1 MSILDYVID
10 MSQSHL
16 PGYVHL
22 TNLNKETFPPTATV
36 SAFGESS
43 TVVLLP
49 YTADRVENNT
59 NVVITSA
66 IHNKVGDT
74 PVLVVLGARK
84 ATITD
89 IQLEKMNITHTPG
102 GVLKKRT
109 NDSLITPISEIG
121 TTPGNVRI
129 QGVVTFKN
137 CRSYK
142 NGFMCKFRIQDE
154 SGNIGLTAW
163 NDTYEKFDQLVEQN
177 KTYMISGMTIK
188 KANPTY
194 ETQHTH
200 EITLKNATVIENMSM

>member
-1 MSILDYVID
+1 MSTLDYVID

-66 IHNKVGDT
+66 IHNKVGTT

-84 ATITD
+84 ATLMD
-89 IQLEKMNITHTPG
+89 IQLDRMNLTHTPG

-109 NDSLITPISEIG
+109 NDVIITPIAEVG
-121 TTPGNVRI
+121 TTPGNFKI
-129 QGVVTFKN
+129 QGVITFKN

-142 NGFMCKFRIQDE
+142 NGFMCKFRIQDDT
-154 SGNIGLTAW
+154 GNIGMTAW
-163 NDTYEKFDQLVEQN
+163 NDTYEQFDQLLEQN
-177 KTYMISGMTIK
+177 QTYTISEMTVK

-200 EITLKNATVIENMSM
+200 EITLKHTTTVTS

>member
-1 MSILDYVID
+1 MSTLDYVID

-36 SAFGESS
+36 SAFGEST

-49 YTADRVENNT
+49 YTADRVENHT

-66 IHNKVGDT
+66 IHNKLENKS
-74 PVLVVLGARK
+74 VLVVLGARK
-84 ATITD
+84 ATLMDT
-89 IQLEKMNITHTPG
+89 QLQKINITHTPG

-109 NDSLITPISEIG
+109 NESIITPIADIG
-121 TTPGNVRI
+121 TTPGNVKI
-129 QGVVTFKN
+129 QGVITFKN

-142 NGFMCKFRIQDE
+142 NGFMCKFRIQDDT
-154 SGNIGLTAW
+154 GNIGMTAW
-163 NDTYEKFDQLVEQN
+163 NDTYEKFDQLLEPNQ
-177 KTYMISGMTIK
+177 TYVISGMTVK
-188 KANPTY
+188 KANPAY

-200 EITLKNATVIENMSM
+200 EITLKNTTTVSM

>member
-1 MSILDYVID
+1 

-36 SAFGESS
+36 SAFGEST

-49 YTADRVENNT
+49 YTADRVENHT

-66 IHNKVGDT
+66 IHNKLENKS
-74 PVLVVLGARK
+74 VLVVLGARK
-84 ATITD
+84 ATLMDT
-89 IQLEKMNITHTPG
+89 QLQKINITHTPG

-109 NDSLITPISEIG
+109 NESIITPIADIG
-121 TTPGNVRI
+121 TTPGNVKI
-129 QGVVTFKN
+129 QGVITFKN

-142 NGFMCKFRIQDE
+142 NGFMCKFRIQDDT
-154 SGNIGLTAW
+154 GNIGMTAW
-163 NDTYEKFDQLVEQN
+163 NDTYEKFDQLLEPNQ
-177 KTYMISGMTIK
+177 TYVISGMTVK
-188 KANPTY
+188 KANPAY

-200 EITLKNATVIENMSM
+200 EITLKNTTTVSM

>member
-1 MSILDYVID
+1 MSTLDYVID

-49 YTADRVENNT
+49 YTADRVENHT

-66 IHNKVGDT
+66 IHNKLENKS
-74 PVLVVLGARK
+74 VLVVLGARK
-84 ATITD
+84 ATLMDT
-89 IQLEKMNITHTPG
+89 QLQKINITHTPG

-109 NDSLITPISEIG
+109 NESIITQIADIG
-121 TTPGNVRI
+121 TTPGNVKI
-129 QGVVTFKN
+129 QGVITFKN

-142 NGFMCKFRIQDE
+142 NGFMCKFRIQDDT
-154 SGNIGLTAW
+154 GNIGMTAW
-163 NDTYEKFDQLVEQN
+163 NDTYEKFDQLLEPNQ
-177 KTYMISGMTIK
+177 TYVISGMTVK
-188 KANPTY
+188 KANPAY

-200 EITLKNATVIENMSM
+200 EITLKNTTTVSL

>member
-1 MSILDYVID
+1 MSTLDYVID

-49 YTADRVENNT
+49 YTADRVENHT

-66 IHNKVGDT
+66 IHNKLENKS
-74 PVLVVLGARK
+74 VLVVLGARK
-84 ATITD
+84 ATLMDT
-89 IQLEKMNITHTPG
+89 QLQKINITHTPG

-109 NDSLITPISEIG
+109 NESIITPIADIG
-121 TTPGNVRI
+121 TTPGNVKI
-129 QGVVTFKN
+129 QGVITFKN

-142 NGFMCKFRIQDE
+142 NGFMCKFRIQDDT
-154 SGNIGLTAW
+154 GNIGMTAW
-163 NDTYEKFDQLVEQN
+163 NDTYEKFDQLLEPNQ
-177 KTYMISGMTIK
+177 TYVISGMTVK
-188 KANPTY
+188 KANPVY

-200 EITLKNATVIENMSM
+200 EITLKNTTTVSL

>member
-1 MSILDYVID
+1 MSTLDYVID

-22 TNLNKETFPPTATV
+22 TNLNKEAFPPTATV

-84 ATITD
+84 ATLTD
-89 IQLEKMNITHTPG
+89 LQLEKMNITHTPG
-102 GVLKKRT
+102 GILKKRT
-109 NDSLITPISEIG
+109 NQSLVTPISEIG
-121 TTPGNVRI
+121 TTPGNVKI

-137 CRSYK
+137 CRPYK

-154 SGNIGLTAW
+154 SGNIGMTAW
-163 NDTYEKFDQLVEQN
+163 NDTYDKFDQLIEQN
-177 KTYMISGMTIK
+177 KTYVISGMTVK
-188 KANPTY
+188 KANPAY

-200 EITLKNATVIENMSM
+200 EITLKSTSTVE

>member
-1 MSILDYVID
+1 MSTLDYVID

-16 PGYVHL
+16 PGYVNL

-49 YTADRVENNT
+49 YTADRVENHT

-66 IHNKVGDT
+66 IHNKLENKS
-74 PVLVVLGARK
+74 VLVVLGARK
-84 ATITD
+84 ATLMDT
-89 IQLEKMNITHTPG
+89 QLQKINITHTPG

-109 NDSLITPISEIG
+109 HESIITQIADIG
-121 TTPGNVRI
+121 TTPGNVKI
-129 QGVVTFKN
+129 QGVITFKN

-142 NGFMCKFRIQDE
+142 NGFMCKFRIQDDT
-154 SGNIGLTAW
+154 GNIGMTAW
-163 NDTYEKFDQLVEQN
+163 NDTYEKFDQLLEPNQ
-177 KTYMISGMTIK
+177 TYVISGMTVK
-188 KANPTY
+188 KANPVY

-200 EITLKNATVIENMSM
+200 EITLKNTTTVSL

>member
-1 MSILDYVID
+1 

-49 YTADRVENNT
+49 YTADRVENHT

-66 IHNKVGDT
+66 IHNKLENKS
-74 PVLVVLGARK
+74 VLVVLGARK
-84 ATITD
+84 ATLMDT
-89 IQLEKMNITHTPG
+89 QLQKINITHTPG

-109 NDSLITPISEIG
+109 NESIITPIADIG
-121 TTPGNVRI
+121 TTPGNVKI
-129 QGVVTFKN
+129 QGVITFKN

-142 NGFMCKFRIQDE
+142 NGFMCKFRIQDDT
-154 SGNIGLTAW
+154 GNIGMTAW
-163 NDTYEKFDQLVEQN
+163 NDTYEKFDQLLEPNQ
-177 KTYMISGMTIK
+177 TYVISGMTVK
-188 KANPTY
+188 KANPVY

-200 EITLKNATVIENMSM
+200 EITLKNTTTVSL

>member
-1 MSILDYVID
+1 

-36 SAFGESS
+36 SAFGEST

-49 YTADRVENNT
+49 YTADRVENHT

-66 IHNKVGDT
+66 IHNKLEHKS
-74 PVLVVLGARK
+74 VLVVLGARK
-84 ATITD
+84 ATLMDT
-89 IQLEKMNITHTPG
+89 QLQKINITHTPG

-109 NDSLITPISEIG
+109 NESIITPIADIG
-121 TTPGNVRI
+121 TTPGNVKI
-129 QGVVTFKN
+129 QGVITFKN

-142 NGFMCKFRIQDE
+142 NGFMCKFRIQDDT
-154 SGNIGLTAW
+154 GNIGMTAW
-163 NDTYEKFDQLVEQN
+163 NDTYEKFDQLLEPNQ
-177 KTYMISGMTIK
+177 TYVISGMTVK
-188 KANPTY
+188 KANPAY

-200 EITLKNATVIENMSM
+200 EITLKNTTTVSM

>member
-1 MSILDYVID
+1 MSTLDYVID

-49 YTADRVENNT
+49 YTADRVENHT

-66 IHNKVGDT
+66 IHNKLENKS
-74 PVLVVLGARK
+74 VLVVLGARK
-84 ATITD
+84 ATLMDT
-89 IQLEKMNITHTPG
+89 QLQKINITHTPG

-109 NDSLITPISEIG
+109 NESIITPIADIG
-121 TTPGNVRI
+121 TTPGNVKI
-129 QGVVTFKN
+129 QGVITFKN

-142 NGFMCKFRIQDE
+142 NGFMCKFRIQDDT
-154 SGNIGLTAW
+154 GNIGMTAW
-163 NDTYEKFDQLVEQN
+163 NDTYEKFDQLLEPNQ
-177 KTYMISGMTIK
+177 TYVISGMTVK
-188 KANPTY
+188 KANPAY

-200 EITLKNATVIENMSM
+200 EITLKNTTTVSL